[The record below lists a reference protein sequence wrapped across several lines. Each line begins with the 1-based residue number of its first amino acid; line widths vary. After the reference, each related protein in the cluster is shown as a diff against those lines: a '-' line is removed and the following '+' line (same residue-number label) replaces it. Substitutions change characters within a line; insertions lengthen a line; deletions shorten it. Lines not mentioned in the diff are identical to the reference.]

1 MATPLLFTVPT
12 AVTTAP
18 DEYCTVKVTC
28 PAVAGFPP
36 LVTVADKFT
45 LVLSVVAEAAAGV
58 VEVAAPWGLTVSWA
72 GPAVSVFAPT
82 TGMLTERESVGALAW
97 LTWHAADVL
106 AVFHHRYDD
115 RRRSPR
121 RVRVADVG
129 RSNKLR

>member
-72 GPAVSVFAPT
+72 GPAVSVLAPT
-82 TGMLTERESVGALAW
+82 TGMLTESESVGALAW
-97 LTWHAADVL
+97 LTWRVKL
-106 AVFHHRYDD
+106 APVPPTVVEVSSALLA
-115 RRRSPR
+115 RRRCSGRFPSPIR
-121 RVRVADVG
+121 
-129 RSNKLR
+129 